1 MKKKL
6 NPWFWLAV
14 FSTGGG
20 MALGLFVPLHDG
32 DFEVGDFAWPQILLR
47 FAFFLTAAFVV
58 TGLLFLIF
66 KWSRRFLRRLFT
78 WRILKW
84 CLRALG
90 ILLVLISLFY
100 AEENWRGRHA
110 WEKYKQEW
118 EAKGEKFDFASFIPP
133 PVPDEQN
140 FALTPIVAGSYGSF
154 LDQNGHRLKSENTN
168 VVNRLNLEL
177 YRRYFYFPDST
188 NMPLRGWQTG
198 KLTDLK
204 TWQAYYRTMFVTNRF
219 AQGMPSMPMPGAIQ
233 LSGRKI
239 VETNETEEVTALATN
254 EFPVASQPQSPAA
267 DVLLALSKY
276 DSVIEE
282 LRQASRLPLS
292 RFPLNYDAPSP
303 SEILIPHLAALKS
316 CAQVLQLRACAE
328 LASDQNQKALA
339 DIKLALR
346 LAESVQSEP
355 SLYPLNTRRTIVNL
369 AIQPV
374 WEGLVL
380 HQWTDQQL
388 AELEDEFA
396 KLNLVQDYSYALR
409 SELASNLKSIEDLRT
424 EHMTN
429 SITDMNGDI
438 MWIPTLIY
446 RLAPS
451 GWFYLNAK
459 AVSHIFDAALPTGEE
474 SARQNFSPELGQR
487 IGRAEF
493 IDHRRHWIP
502 DNFLVS
508 FMVPPLEREAR
519 TCAKT
524 QAAIDSARLA
534 CALERYRQVH
544 GDYPKTLDA
553 VAPQFIGKIPHD
565 IINGQ
570 PLHYRRTEDGNFL
583 LYSVGWNGKDDGGVS
598 AKDGIFNFSE
608 KDGDWV
614 WPFSVK

>member
-1 MKKKL
+1 
-6 NPWFWLAV
+6 
-14 FSTGGG
+14 
-20 MALGLFVPLHDG
+20 
-32 DFEVGDFAWPQILLR
+32 
-47 FAFFLTAAFVV
+47 
-58 TGLLFLIF
+58 
-66 KWSRRFLRRLFT
+66 
-78 WRILKW
+78 
-84 CLRALG
+84 
-90 ILLVLISLFY
+90 
-100 AEENWRGRHA
+100 
-110 WEKYKQEW
+110 
-118 EAKGEKFDFASFIPP
+118 
-133 PVPDEQN
+133 
-140 FALTPIVAGSYGSF
+140 
-154 LDQNGHRLKSENTN
+154 
-168 VVNRLNLEL
+168 
-177 YRRYFYFPDST
+177 
-188 NMPLRGWQTG
+188 MPLRGWQTG

-204 TWQAYYRTMFVTNRF
+204 AWQAYYHTMFVTNRF
-219 AQGMPSMPMPGAIQ
+219 AQGMPSMPGAAQ
-233 LSGRKI
+233 LSERKI
-239 VETNETEEVTALATN
+239 VETNESEEVTALATN

-292 RFPLNYDAPSP
+292 RFPLNYDATSL
-303 SEILIPHLAALKS
+303 SKILFPHLAALIS
-316 CAQVLQLRACAE
+316 CVQVLQLRACAE
-328 LASDQNQKALA
+328 LASGQNQKALA

-346 LAESVQSEP
+346 LTESVHSEP
-355 SLYPLNTRRTIVNL
+355 SQYPLYARRAIVNL

-380 HQWTDQQL
+380 HRWTDQQL

-396 KLNLVQDYSYALR
+396 ELNLVQDYSYALR
-409 SELASNLKSIEDLRT
+409 SELAGNLKSIEDLRT
-424 EHMTN
+424 ERMTN
-429 SITDMNGDI
+429 SITDLNGDT

-474 SARQNFSPELGQR
+474 SARQIFSPELGQR

-502 DNFLVS
+502 DNILVS

-519 TCAKT
+519 ACAKT
-524 QAAIDSARLA
+524 QAAINSARLA
-534 CALERYRQVH
+534 CTLERYRQVH

-583 LYSVGWNGKDDGGVS
+583 LYSVGWNGRDDGGVP
-598 AKDGIFNFSE
+598 AKDGIFNFPE
-608 KDGDWV
+608 KEGDWV
-614 WPFSVK
+614 WPFPTK